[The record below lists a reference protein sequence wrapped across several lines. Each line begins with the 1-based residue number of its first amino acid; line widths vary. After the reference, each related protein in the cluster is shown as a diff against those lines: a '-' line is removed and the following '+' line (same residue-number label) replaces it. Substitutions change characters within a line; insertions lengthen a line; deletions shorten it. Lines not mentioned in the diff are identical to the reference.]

1 MWTRESSGDGEG
13 VKKKKPK
20 PNSNDK
26 HRSKFHN
33 ETYYLIHKSKIEFSK
48 QLSVLATFL
57 WSCTWVAVVTESG
70 EDHLWVGLI
79 N

>member
-1 MWTRESSGDGEG
+1 MWTQRAVGMGK
-13 VKKKKPK
+13 VLKKKNK

-33 ETYYLIHKSKIEFSK
+33 ETYYLIHKPKAEFSK

-57 WSCTWVAVVTESG
+57 WSHTWVAVVTESG
-70 EDHLWVGLI
+70 EDHLWVGLV